1 MLKFEVLNTAFK
13 GKQFKF
19 KEGLLVG
26 GGANCQIRAQHAEMQ
41 DVHARF
47 YADGHK
53 KMVEIGCKE
62 AHLYVNGRDV
72 VRHELRHGD
81 ELVIGPLR
89 FRVVDE
95 ARISQVTKLDQL
107 IESLDKVEDSE
118 VYDFAKE
125 DLFYRTTKEPSLRQ
139 NIAFVIPSKDRYI
152 DQAQSFLSRLVKG
165 CGMEEEKVDAF
176 MTCLKEL
183 ILNAHRHGHKFDE
196 TKQII
201 VRYRDLGDRLS
212 VSITDQGTGFDHK
225 SMLAA
230 VKAKN
235 AAQAARERYQA
246 GGVGGLGFQLIAK
259 MADEL
264 MYNEVGNQVTFVV
277 KKKSAEE

>member
-19 KEGLLVG
+19 KDGLLVG
-26 GGANCQIRAQHAEMQ
+26 GGAACQIRAQHGEMQ

-47 YADGHK
+47 YADGRK
-53 KMVEIGCKE
+53 PMVEIGCKE
-62 AHLYVNGRDV
+62 ARLYVNGRDV

-89 FRVVDE
+89 FRVVDDSRVSS
-95 ARISQVTKLDQL
+95 AAIRLDEL
-107 IESLDKVEDSE
+107 IDNLDNSEESE

-125 DLFYRTTKEPSLRQ
+125 DLFYRTTKEPSLRS
-139 NIAFVIPSKDRYI
+139 NIAFMIPSKDRFI
-152 DQAQSFLSRLVKG
+152 EQAQVFLSRLAKG

-183 ILNAHRHGHKFDE
+183 ILNAHRHGHKYDE
-196 TKQII
+196 TKQI
-201 VRYRDLGDRLS
+201 VLRYRDLGDRLS
-212 VSITDQGTGFDHK
+212 MSITDQGPGFDHQA
-225 SMLAA
+225 MMTA
-230 VKAKN
+230 VQAKN

-246 GGVGGLGFQLIAK
+246 GGFGGLGFQLITK
-259 MADEL
+259 LADTL
-264 MYNEVGNQVTFVV
+264 TYNEAGNQVTFVV
-277 KKKSAEE
+277 KKASE

>member
-1 MLKFEVLNTAFK
+1 MLKLEVLNTAFK
-13 GKQFKF
+13 GKLFKF
-19 KEGLLVG
+19 KDGLLVG
-26 GGANCQIRAQHAEMQ
+26 AAPACQIRAQHAEMR
-41 DVHARF
+41 DIHARF
-47 YADGHK
+47 YLDGAK
-53 KMVEIGCKE
+53 SMVEIGCKE

-89 FRVVDE
+89 FRVLDD
-95 ARISQVTKLDQL
+95 ARISQVSKLDQL
-107 IESLDKVEDSE
+107 IENLDKSEDSE

-139 NIAFVIPSKDRYI
+139 NIAFIIPSKDRFI
-152 DQAQSFLSRLVKG
+152 DQAQVFLSRLVKG

-183 ILNAHRHGHKFDE
+183 ILNAHRHGHQYDE
-196 TKQII
+196 SKQIV

-212 VSITDQGTGFDHK
+212 VSITDQGPGFDHK
-225 SMLAA
+225 ALIDG
-230 VKAKN
+230 VKNKD

-246 GGVGGLGFQLIAK
+246 GGFGGLGFQLITK
-259 MADEL
+259 LADEL
-264 MYNEVGNQVTFVV
+264 VYNEAGNQVTFVV
-277 KKKSAEE
+277 KKSADG

>member
-19 KEGLLVG
+19 KDGLLVG
-26 GGANCQIRAQHAEMQ
+26 GGATCQIRAQHGEMQ

-47 YADGHK
+47 YADSNK
-53 KMVEIGCKE
+53 AMVEIGCKE
-62 AHLYVNGRDV
+62 ARLYVNGRDV

-89 FRVVDE
+89 FRVVDDTRVSS
-95 ARISQVTKLDQL
+95 AALRIDQL
-107 IESLDKVEDSE
+107 IDNLDNSDESE

-125 DLFYRTTKEPSLRQ
+125 DLFYRTTKEPSLRS
-139 NIAFVIPSKDRYI
+139 NIAFAIPSKDRFI
-152 DQAQSFLSRLVKG
+152 EQAQVFLSRLVKG

-183 ILNAHRHGHKFDE
+183 ILNAHRHGHQYDE
-196 TKQII
+196 SKQII
-201 VRYRDLGDRLS
+201 VRYRDLGDQLS
-212 VSITDQGTGFDHK
+212 VSITDQGPGFDHQA
-225 SMLAA
+225 MMEA

-246 GGVGGLGFQLIAK
+246 GGFGGLGFQLISK
-259 MADEL
+259 LADNL
-264 MYNEVGNQVTFVV
+264 TYNQAGNQVTFMV
-277 KKKSAEE
+277 KKISE